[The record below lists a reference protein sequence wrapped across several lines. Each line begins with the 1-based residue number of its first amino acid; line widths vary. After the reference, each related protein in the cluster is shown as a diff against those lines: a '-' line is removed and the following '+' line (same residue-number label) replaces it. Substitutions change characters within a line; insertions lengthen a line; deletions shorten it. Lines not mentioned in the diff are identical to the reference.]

1 MSFSNNPHTVY
12 NGMLSGYRN
21 MFLSSTVAVALIG
34 FSEKFK
40 NPRFKMLTSLLGGS
54 VLFLSLYMS
63 IIVSNDFRHYLDSF
77 DGKFPEH
84 IPVEQWKMHF
94 YVGYFYAAILL
105 IMGSGFFI
113 RKFFGEVSL

>member
-1 MSFSNNPHTVY
+1 
-12 NGMLSGYRN
+12 